1 MKSSNRLIV
10 AMLIVAALAAG
21 FWILILSPKR
31 EEASELGTEV
41 EQLQSTLA
49 IAQSQATEAEAAR
62 AEFPEDYRKLVVLGK
77 AVPGNEETSTLL
89 VSLNRVAADSD
100 IAFDSIRLSDGG
112 SGEAASAPLATEAG
126 PTTPVTSTVPATEA
140 AAALMPLGAAVGPA
154 GLSVMPYDLNFKGT
168 FFDMANFIQGIDSM
182 VTTSDSG
189 TVVDGRLVTLDGFA
203 LTEDSALKLPHL
215 NAEFKVT
222 TYLVP
227 PSQGLT
233 AGATEAAPAPVAEAP
248 ASTPSS
254 FSTEDSTR

>member
-31 EEASELGTEV
+31 QEASELGTEV

-62 AEFPEDYRKLVVLGK
+62 AEFPGDYRSLVVLGK
-77 AVPGNEETSTLL
+77 AVPGDDETSTLL
-89 VSLNRVAADSD
+89 VSLNRVAADTD
-100 IAFDSIRLSDGG
+100 VDFDSIRLSDGG
-112 SGEAASAPLATEAG
+112 GETTSAPLASEAG

-168 FFDMANFIQGIDSM
+168 FFDVADFIQGIDSM
-182 VTTSDSG
+182 VTTSNSG
-189 TVVDGRLVTLDGFA
+189 TAVDGRLVTLDGFA
-203 LTEDSALKLPHL
+203 LTEDSGREFPFL

-227 PSQGLT
+227 PSQGIT

-254 FSTEDSTR
+254 FSTEDSAR